1 MKGFNMSALDAKI
14 EAAEQRLKQL
24 KEQAKKRKQAEAAK
38 SRAKARKDDTR
49 RKILIGS
56 MYLDNIKENG
66 ENKNRLLTALDN
78 YLTRDD
84 DRALFDLPASP
95 KTNNQ

>member
-1 MKGFNMSALDAKI
+1 MSALDAKI

-24 KEQAKKRKQAEAAK
+24 KEQAKKRKQAETAK
-38 SRAKARKDDTR
+38 AKAKARKDDTR

-66 ENKNRLLTALDN
+66 ENKNKLLTALDN

-84 DRALFDLPASP
+84 DSALFDLPASP